1 MFLVNSYLSF
11 KCHPTQKDAYLLTQF
26 IVLTQGCALSRVIG
40 PAMPSRELLAAAAE
54 MTEALRSRDAE
65 VEADDG
71 FLIGPPPPAMVA
83 EAASANEAE
92 RFEEV
97 HFQ

>member
-54 MTEALRSRDAE
+54 MTEALRSRYSF
-65 VEADDG
+65 V
-71 FLIGPPPPAMVA
+71 FISSL
-83 EAASANEAE
+83 
-92 RFEEV
+92 FC
-97 HFQ
+97 HFVKN